1 MRDANLS
8 LLKMTPESIKEVLM
22 QRDGLSGEA
31 ADEVIAEARSL
42 VACGA
47 NPEEILMEMFELEPD
62 YFLDLI

>member
-1 MRDANLS
+1 
-8 LLKMTPESIKEVLM
+8 M